1 MSVIELQASE
11 VGGEP
16 PGAARG
22 DAGFAALAAL
32 QDTATQ
38 VLAQPWAGRP
48 GPVLG
53 DALEQVVAA
62 ERMVAAAKAL
72 VLGAFDATGQ
82 HRVEGHPSAATWV
95 GAKTKADT
103 RQVKHQAQQ
112 ARALREMPLTE
123 AAFAAG
129 RIGAEHV
136 SVLVR
141 ARTRDVVDEFAAA
154 EADLVAAAQT
164 LDFDEFDRKVRDW
177 RSFVQP
183 DRSEK
188 RARDAEQRREG
199 HASRTFD
206 DLVRLDAWLDP
217 LGGTEFL
224 DEFTRIEQELF
235 EADWAAA
242 RARVG
247 DRATQ
252 RDLCRTAKQRRA
264 DAFVEMARRC
274 RAHGVPAGGP
284 RWVLNVMMGW
294 HTLCAEAAATLADL
308 GRCTCQLPP
317 TLARLLGLEP
327 GAPADGTEPGGSCPT
342 CGGILDPDG
351 DLQAMPS
358 DSAPSGMPEPY
369 PGPPPARRHGALP
382 DWWHAPDP
390 FAPGFAHLRPDTPC
404 ELEDFTPIAPSQA
417 LGLGIAGELRRTA
430 FGPDG
435 EILDFGTS
443 RRYPSGP
450 LREAVI
456 IRDRECRDPGCA
468 IPGRHCQID
477 HIIPRSR
484 GGRTA
489 IDNLRCQCASGNRL
503 RGTGPP
509 IGGDRPTS
517 RDP

>member
-11 VGGEP
+11 VGGES
-16 PGAARG
+16 PGAVPG
-22 DAGFAALAAL
+22 DAGFAALSRLRDAA
-32 QDTATQ
+32 AQ

-53 DALEQVVAA
+53 EALVELVTA

-95 GAKTKADT
+95 GATTKANP

-123 AAFAAG
+123 AAFASG

-136 SVLVR
+136 AVLVR
-141 ARTRDVVDEFAAA
+141 ARTRDVVDEFAAD

-183 DRSEK
+183 DKSEK

-217 LGGTEFL
+217 LGGAEFL

-235 EADWAAA
+235 EADWAEA

-247 DRATQ
+247 EHATK
-252 RDLCRTAKQRRA
+252 RDLRRTAKQRRA
-264 DAFVEMARRC
+264 DAFVEMARRS
-274 RAHGVPAGGP
+274 RAHGHTAGGP

-308 GRCTCQLPP
+308 GRCTCQIPP
-317 TLARLLGLEP
+317 ALARLLGGVPSAGGLDR
-327 GAPADGTEPGGSCPT
+327 DGRCPT
-342 CGGILDPDG
+342 CGGIGDG
-351 DLQAMPS
+351 DLIPTPMPDAGS
-358 DSAPSGMPEPY
+358 HPMPEPY
-369 PGPPPARRHGALP
+369 AGPPPTRRHGALP

-390 FAPGFAHLRPDTPC
+390 FAPGFAHLRVDTLC

-417 LGLGIAGELRRTA
+417 LGLGIAGELRRVV

-435 EILDFGTS
+435 EILDFGTA
-443 RRYPSGP
+443 RPYPSGA
-450 LREAVI
+450 LREAVT

-468 IPGRHCQID
+468 VPGRHCQID
-477 HIIPRSR
+477 HIVPRSR
-484 GGRTA
+484 GGPTA

-503 RGTGPP
+503 KGTGPP
-509 IGGDRPTS
+509 LGDDPPTAG
-517 RDP
+517 DP

>member
-1 MSVIELQASE
+1 MSVIELQADE
-11 VGGEP
+11 VGSEP
-16 PGAARG
+16 PG
-22 DAGFAALAAL
+22 DAGFTALAVLREA
-32 QDTATQ
+32 AAQ
-38 VLAQPWAGRP
+38 VLAHPWAGRP

-53 DALEQVVAA
+53 DALEQIVVA
-62 ERMVAAAKAL
+62 ERMVAAAKTL

-82 HRVEGHPSAATWV
+82 HRVEGHPPAATWV
-95 GAKTKADT
+95 GAKTKANA

-136 SVLVR
+136 AVLVR
-141 ARTRDVVDEFAAA
+141 ARTRDVVDEFTAD

-224 DEFTRIEQELF
+224 DEFHRIEQELF
-235 EADWAAA
+235 EADWAEA
-242 RARVG
+242 RSRVG

-252 RDLCRTAKQRRA
+252 RDLRRTAKQRRA
-264 DAFVEMARRC
+264 DAFVEMARRS
-274 RAHGVPAGGP
+274 RAHGAPANGP
-284 RWVLNVMMGW
+284 QWVLNVMMGW
-294 HTLCAEAAATLADL
+294 HTLCAEAAATLVDL

-317 TLARLLGLEP
+317 ALARLLGLDP
-327 GAPADGTEPGGSCPT
+327 DAGPAGPDPDGPCPT
-342 CGGILDPDG
+342 CGGIRGDG
-351 DLQAMPS
+351 DLLTPMP
-358 DSAPSGMPEPY
+358 DAATDPVPEPY
-369 PGPPPARRHGALP
+369 AGPPPTRRHGALP

-390 FAPGFAHLRPDTPC
+390 FAPGFAHLRPDTLC

-417 LGLGIAGELRRTA
+417 LGLGIAGDLRRTV

-435 EILDFGTS
+435 GLLDFGTTRS
-443 RRYPSGP
+443 YATAAR
-450 LREAVI
+450 LEAVF

-468 IPGRHCQID
+468 VPGRHCQID
-477 HIIPRSR
+477 HVIPRSR
-484 GGRTA
+484 GGPTA
-489 IDNLRCQCASGNRL
+489 IGNLRCQCASGNRL
-503 RGTGPP
+503 KGTGPP
-509 IGGDRPTS
+509 LADDPPTG
-517 RDP
+517 RGP

>member
-1 MSVIELQASE
+1 MSVIELQANE
-11 VGGEP
+11 VDDEP
-16 PGAARG
+16 PGGAPG
-22 DAGFAALAAL
+22 DAGFSALAVLRDA
-32 QDTATQ
+32 AAQ
-38 VLAQPWAGRP
+38 VLAHPWAGRP

-62 ERMVAAAKAL
+62 ERMVAAAKTL

-95 GAKTKADT
+95 GAKTKANT
-103 RQVKHQAQQ
+103 RHVKHQAQQ

-136 SVLVR
+136 AVLVR
-141 ARTRDVVDEFAAA
+141 ARTRDVIDEFAGA
-154 EADLVAAAQT
+154 EADLVAAAET

-183 DRSEK
+183 DKSER

-235 EADWAAA
+235 EADWAEA

-247 DRATQ
+247 EHATK
-252 RDLCRTAKQRRA
+252 RDLRRTAKQRRA
-264 DAFVEMARRC
+264 DAFVEMARRS
-274 RAHGVPAGGP
+274 RAHGAPANGP

-317 TLARLLGLEP
+317 ALARLLGLDPDDPDP
-327 GAPADGTEPGGSCPT
+327 GPDGSCPT
-342 CGGILDPDG
+342 CGGSIGGFPTL
-351 DLQAMPS
+351 PS
-358 DSAPSGMPEPY
+358 DEEPDRAREPY
-369 PGPPPARRHGALP
+369 AGPPTTRRHGALP

-390 FAPGFAHLRPDTPC
+390 FAPGFAHLRPDTLC

-417 LGLGIAGELRRTA
+417 LGLGIAGELRRVV

-435 EILDFGTS
+435 EILDFGT
-443 RRYPSGP
+443 RRPYATGL

-468 IPGRHCQID
+468 VPGRHCQID
-477 HIIPRSR
+477 HVVPRAL
-484 GGRTA
+484 GGATA
-489 IDNLRCQCASGNRL
+489 IANLRCQCGGGNRL
-503 RGTGPP
+503 KGTGPP
-509 IGGDRPTS
+509 IGDDPPTG